1 MEIAGARR
9 EVKGRLQLVWSI
21 RTCSP
26 WCSHQEGWNSP
37 LGPCQRSSSNGPDD
51 YQFCL
56 HRKEQKWWVKIS
68 QSYFRKQSQNIRQ
81 LCKQY
86 KLLGKVGVNG
96 GNGDKAGH
104 CHSPPCWPQRCSPG
118 SAQTL
123 GLRAVI
129 ALVSQIWKFATSAS
143 QIKIEMSF
151 ATMAKKKAIL
161 HFIDL

>member
-1 MEIAGARR
+1 MAQMIINFACTE
-9 EVKGRLQLVWSI
+9 
-21 RTCSP
+21 
-26 WCSHQEGWNSP
+26 
-37 LGPCQRSSSNGPDD
+37 RSKSGKLKSA
-51 YQFCL
+51 
-56 HRKEQKWWVKIS
+56 
-68 QSYFRKQSQNIRQ
+68 YFRKQSQNTRE

-129 ALVSQIWKFATSAS
+129 ALVFQIWKFATSAS

-151 ATMAKKKAIL
+151 ATMAKKAIL